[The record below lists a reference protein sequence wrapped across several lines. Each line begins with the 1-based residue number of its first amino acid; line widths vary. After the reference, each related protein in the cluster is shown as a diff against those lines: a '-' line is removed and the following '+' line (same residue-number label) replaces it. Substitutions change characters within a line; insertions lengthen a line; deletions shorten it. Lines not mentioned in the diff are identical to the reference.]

1 MATPIPELIG
11 SPLPAISVILP
22 VLNEE
27 SHLEG
32 AVLSVLSQDYR
43 GPLEIILALGPS
55 RDRTNEIATKLAS
68 HDNRVKLL
76 DSPTGKTA
84 AGLNLAL
91 AASKSPVV
99 VRVDGHAQI
108 PNNYISLIVEILN
121 KTGAVNVG
129 GVMAAVGTT
138 AFERAVAGAMRSPLG
153 VGASRFHTGGEAGE
167 VDTVYLGAFRREAL
181 VAIGGFD
188 GDDNAANVKYLYYTS
203 DGGKTWGNPSNRL
216 DPTGVLSTSQ
226 EITLKMFSDFNNN
239 IVVIGDRGGFIRY
252 SPNNGH
258 NWYEIIPAGGLSNIQ
273 SAYYKDDVLIIGTI
287 GGIIYTGTIQ
297 PPDYLFI
304 GGTQYTDIS
313 GSIITDSAFCS
324 ETNQLFFIGGNSIY
338 SYTVNESLLT
348 YNGPPVNTSI
358 SGASYK
364 KIKFNLII
372 RFIKKYKPIV
382 LVLNAINAMI
392 TVKIGVKLFNIPQN
406 PLLSPVPA

>member
-27 SHLEG
+27 SHLES

-68 HDNRVKLL
+68 QDNRVKLL

-99 VRVDGHAQI
+99 VRVDGHAKI
-108 PNNYISLIVEILN
+108 PNNYISLIVEILI

-181 VAIGGFD
+181 IAIGGFD
-188 GDDNAANVKYLYYTS
+188 ERFTRAQDWELNFRLRENGGVIYFDPRLHVTYRPRSSVGALAKQYFEYGRWRRVVSRRHSGTINYRYLAPPFALLGFS
-203 DGGKTWGNPSNRL
+203 VSL
-216 DPTGVLSTSQ
+216 VLGVLLSSIFFIPALVYLLFVVLASLKISTSVG
-226 EITLKMFSDFNNN
+226 EYLLLL
-239 IVVIGDRGGFIRY
+239 VVIPTMHFAWGAGFIS
-252 SPNNGH
+252 SPKT
-258 NWYEIIPAGGLSNIQ
+258 L
-273 SAYYKDDVLIIGTI
+273 
-287 GGIIYTGTIQ
+287 
-297 PPDYLFI
+297 
-304 GGTQYTDIS
+304 
-313 GSIITDSAFCS
+313 
-324 ETNQLFFIGGNSIY
+324 
-338 SYTVNESLLT
+338 
-348 YNGPPVNTSI
+348 
-358 SGASYK
+358 
-364 KIKFNLII
+364 
-372 RFIKKYKPIV
+372 
-382 LVLNAINAMI
+382 
-392 TVKIGVKLFNIPQN
+392 
-406 PLLSPVPA
+406 VPASQ

>member
-55 RDRTNEIATKLAS
+55 RDRTNEIATELAS
-68 HDNRVKLL
+68 QDNRVKLI

-91 AASKSPVV
+91 AASKSPVI

-108 PNNYISLIVEILN
+108 PKNYISLIVEILK

-188 GDDNAANVKYLYYTS
+188 ERFTRAQDWELNFRLRENGGVIYFDPRLHVTYRPRSSVGALAKQYFEYGRWRRVVSRRHSGTINYRYLAPPFALLGFS
-203 DGGKTWGNPSNRL
+203 ASLVLGI
-216 DPTGVLSTSQ
+216 VLSSIFFIPALVYLLFVVLASLKISTSIG
-226 EITLKMFSDFNNN
+226 EYLLLLL
-239 IVVIGDRGGFIRY
+239 VIPTMHFAWGAGFIS
-252 SPNNGH
+252 SPKT
-258 NWYEIIPAGGLSNIQ
+258 L
-273 SAYYKDDVLIIGTI
+273 
-287 GGIIYTGTIQ
+287 
-297 PPDYLFI
+297 
-304 GGTQYTDIS
+304 
-313 GSIITDSAFCS
+313 
-324 ETNQLFFIGGNSIY
+324 
-338 SYTVNESLLT
+338 
-348 YNGPPVNTSI
+348 
-358 SGASYK
+358 
-364 KIKFNLII
+364 
-372 RFIKKYKPIV
+372 
-382 LVLNAINAMI
+382 
-392 TVKIGVKLFNIPQN
+392 
-406 PLLSPVPA
+406 VPASQ

>member
-1 MATPIPELIG
+1 MATPTHELIG

-43 GPLEIILALGPS
+43 GPFEIILALGPS
-55 RDRTNEIATKLAS
+55 RDRTNEIAAKLAS
-68 HDNRVKLL
+68 QDNRVKLI

-108 PNNYISLIVEILN
+108 PKNYISLIVEILN

-188 GDDNAANVKYLYYTS
+188 ERFTRAQDWELNFRLRENGGVIYFDPRLHVTYRPRSSVGALAKQYFEYGRWRRVVSRRHSGTINYRYLAPPFALIGFSASLILGIALSSIFFIPALVY
-203 DGGKTWGNPSNRL
+203 L
-216 DPTGVLSTSQ
+216 LFVVLASLKISTSMS
-226 EITLKMFSDFNNN
+226 EYFLLLL
-239 IVVIGDRGGFIRY
+239 VIPTMHFAWGAGFIS
-252 SPNNGH
+252 SPKT
-258 NWYEIIPAGGLSNIQ
+258 L
-273 SAYYKDDVLIIGTI
+273 
-287 GGIIYTGTIQ
+287 
-297 PPDYLFI
+297 
-304 GGTQYTDIS
+304 
-313 GSIITDSAFCS
+313 
-324 ETNQLFFIGGNSIY
+324 
-338 SYTVNESLLT
+338 
-348 YNGPPVNTSI
+348 
-358 SGASYK
+358 
-364 KIKFNLII
+364 
-372 RFIKKYKPIV
+372 
-382 LVLNAINAMI
+382 
-392 TVKIGVKLFNIPQN
+392 
-406 PLLSPVPA
+406 VPASQ

>member
-68 HDNRVKLL
+68 HDNRVKLI

-84 AGLNLAL
+84 AGLNIAL

-108 PNNYISLIVEILN
+108 PKNYISLIVEILN

-188 GDDNAANVKYLYYTS
+188 ERFTRAQDWELNFRLRENGGVIYFDPRLHVTYRPRSSVGALAKQYFEYGRWRRVVSRRHSGTINYRYLAPPFALLGFS
-203 DGGKTWGNPSNRL
+203 ASL
-216 DPTGVLSTSQ
+216 VLGIALSSIFFIPALVYLLFVVLASLKISTS
-226 EITLKMFSDFNNN
+226 
-239 IVVIGDRGGFIRY
+239 IGEYLLLLLVSPTMHFAWGAGFIS
-252 SPNNGH
+252 SPKT
-258 NWYEIIPAGGLSNIQ
+258 L
-273 SAYYKDDVLIIGTI
+273 
-287 GGIIYTGTIQ
+287 
-297 PPDYLFI
+297 
-304 GGTQYTDIS
+304 
-313 GSIITDSAFCS
+313 
-324 ETNQLFFIGGNSIY
+324 
-338 SYTVNESLLT
+338 
-348 YNGPPVNTSI
+348 
-358 SGASYK
+358 
-364 KIKFNLII
+364 
-372 RFIKKYKPIV
+372 
-382 LVLNAINAMI
+382 
-392 TVKIGVKLFNIPQN
+392 
-406 PLLSPVPA
+406 VPASQ

>member
-68 HDNRVKLL
+68 QDNRVKLI

-108 PNNYISLIVEILN
+108 PKNYISLIVEILN

-188 GDDNAANVKYLYYTS
+188 ERFTRAQDWELNFRLRENGGVIYFDPRLHVTYRPRSSVGALAKQYFEYGRWRRVVSRRHSGTINYRYLAPPFALLGFS
-203 DGGKTWGNPSNRL
+203 ASLVLGI
-216 DPTGVLSTSQ
+216 VLSSIFFIPALVYLLFVVLASLKISTSIG
-226 EITLKMFSDFNNN
+226 EYLLLLL
-239 IVVIGDRGGFIRY
+239 VIPTMHFAWGAGFIS
-252 SPNNGH
+252 SPKT
-258 NWYEIIPAGGLSNIQ
+258 L
-273 SAYYKDDVLIIGTI
+273 
-287 GGIIYTGTIQ
+287 
-297 PPDYLFI
+297 
-304 GGTQYTDIS
+304 
-313 GSIITDSAFCS
+313 
-324 ETNQLFFIGGNSIY
+324 
-338 SYTVNESLLT
+338 
-348 YNGPPVNTSI
+348 
-358 SGASYK
+358 
-364 KIKFNLII
+364 
-372 RFIKKYKPIV
+372 
-382 LVLNAINAMI
+382 
-392 TVKIGVKLFNIPQN
+392 
-406 PLLSPVPA
+406 VPASQ